1 MLKEEAHFGQ
11 KNIINGVPADG
22 GATTGVFTHF
32 PTRIALVLL
41 RNSFKIGLTISK
53 TNLLLFLIRPLA

>member
-11 KNIINGVPADG
+11 NNIINGVTKNCT
-22 GATTGVFTHF
+22 TTGVFTHF

-41 RNSFKIGLTISK
+41 RNSFKIGLTISM
-53 TNLLLFLIRPLA
+53 TNLLLFHIRPLA